1 MNKFQHFEEVVYLR
15 FTHR

>member
-15 FTHR
+15 FTHT